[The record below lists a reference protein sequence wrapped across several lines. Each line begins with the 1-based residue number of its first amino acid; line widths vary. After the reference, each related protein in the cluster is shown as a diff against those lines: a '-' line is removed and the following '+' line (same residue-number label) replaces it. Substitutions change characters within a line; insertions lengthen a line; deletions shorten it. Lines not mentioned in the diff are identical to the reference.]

1 MTRFIVLVS
10 ILFVISVGLM
20 AAMMAVNGLNLFNF
34 SDTRAQV
41 MLAVALVVALYVAF
55 RISMIIAARD
65 NPKDPDSPLRGAQKS
80 KLLGVFGP
88 KKSAALQAREA
99 RVAARR
105 EKLVREGKLEAEEVP
120 EAADT
125 TGEAPVRVSASAS
138 IKDKMAA
145 REERVRRAREAGK
158 LDD

>member
-1 MTRFIVLVS
+1 MARFIVLFS
-10 ILFVISVGLM
+10 ILFVICVGLM

-41 MLAVALVVALYVAF
+41 MLAVSLVVALYVAF

-65 NPKDPDSPLRGAQKS
+65 NPKDPDTPLRGAQKS

-88 KKSAALQAREA
+88 KKSAALLAREA

-105 EKLVREGKLEAEEVP
+105 KKLIEEGKLEPE
-120 EAADT
+120 EAAPEIEA
-125 TGEAPVRVSASAS
+125 GEAPTRVSASAS

-145 REERVRRAREAGK
+145 REERVRRAKEQGK
-158 LDD
+158 L

>member
-1 MTRFIVLVS
+1 MARFLVLFS
-10 ILFVISVGLM
+10 ILFVICVGLM

-41 MLAVALVVALYVAF
+41 MLAVALVVAIYVSI
-55 RISMIIAARD
+55 RISMMIAARD
-65 NPKDPDSPLRGAQKS
+65 NPKDPDTPLRGAQKS

-105 EKLVREGKLEAEEVP
+105 KKLIEEGKLEPEEAELP
-120 EAADT
+120 EAEA
-125 TGEAPVRVSASAS
+125 GETPTRVSASAS

-145 REERVRRAREAGK
+145 REERVRRAKEQGK
-158 LDD
+158 L